1 MQETALDSSKGHAQI
16 QMDLLKGAPGE
27 ANCLFEGEHSLF
39 ISLSARPVPYLHAQD
54 GKTFTGLYQRGEM
67 LVTPANMPLFAR
79 WEGEEDTL
87 HIRLTDEFVRNVAR
101 ETVVGDCDRITLK
114 PEFHAR
120 NPQIE
125 SISTMLLNELQQGS
139 LSNRLY
145 IDSLSNIL
153 AVNLLRQ
160 HATTRPYLP
169 TYEGGLPSR
178 QLSQL
183 LDYID
188 AHIDQEI
195 KLADLAQLLDMSQF
209 HFSRLFKQSLG
220 VSPYQYLL
228 QQRVERA
235 KQLLK
240 NTDRLI
246 TDIALICGFNSHSH
260 LSKQFKQLTGMTP
273 KAYRAS

>member
-1 MQETALDSSKGHAQI
+1 MELLRYSS
-16 QMDLLKGAPGE
+16 GE
-27 ANCLFEGEHSLF
+27 ANCLSEGEHTLY
-39 ISLSARPVPYLHAQD
+39 ISLATRPIHYLHAQD

-67 LVTPANMPLFAR
+67 LITPANTPLFAR
-79 WEGEEDTL
+79 WEGEENCL
-87 HIRLTDEFVRNVAR
+87 QIRLTDDFVRNVAK

-114 PEFHAR
+114 PEFQTR
-120 NPQIE
+120 NPQLE
-125 SISTMLLNELQQGS
+125 SISKMLLNELQQGS

-160 HATTRPYLP
+160 HATTRPHLP
-169 TYEGGLPSR
+169 IYEGGLPSR
-178 QLSQL
+178 QLRQI

-195 KLADLAQLLDMSQF
+195 NLADLAQLLDMSQF

-240 NTDRLI
+240 STDRLI
-246 TDIALICGFNSHSH
+246 TDIAFACGFNSHSH

-273 KAYRAS
+273 KAYRSN